1 MFANIDCPD
10 EQSLISRGG
19 QLSFPLHP
27 LLHLGLMEN
36 LFQEP
41 EPPLVEYRTSGVSRC
56 KVISIDISRGGL
68 SVCLG
73 GEIFSLGLPACE
85 TLHALSRLRG
95 GPLDPL
101 SC

>member
-27 LLHLGLMEN
+27 LIHLGSMEN

-41 EPPLVEYRTSGVSRC
+41 EPPLVEYRTRGVS
-56 KVISIDISRGGL
+56 
-68 SVCLG
+68 
-73 GEIFSLGLPACE
+73 
-85 TLHALSRLRG
+85 
-95 GPLDPL
+95 
-101 SC
+101 